1 MKKHPLLLSL
11 LLIVACGQGPTAD
24 QQAVVAD
31 RTVQEVQISEGEP
44 MAKADLTI
52 TGMSCS
58 MMCGNMIKSALAKVP
73 GVSAAEVE
81 YTEGTDAGHAKVTYD
96 PAKVDDGQL
105 VSAVRALADGQY
117 GVTAISIVKEVKAGS
132 PSAHL
137 GNQKRDKETAS
148 LIPEVHMPNL
158 VGMLMALV
166 RI

>member
-11 LLIVACGQGPTAD
+11 LLIAACGQGPTASE
-24 QQAVVAD
+24 QAVVAD

-44 MAKADLTI
+44 MAQADLTI

-73 GVSAAEVE
+73 GVSTAEVE
-81 YTEGTDAGHAKVTYD
+81 YTEGSEAGHAKVTYD
-96 PAKVDDGQL
+96 PTQVDDGQL
-105 VSAVRALADGQY
+105 VAAVRALADGQY

-132 PSAHL
+132 PSAQMK
-137 GNQKRDKETAS
+137 GPKREKEIAS
-148 LIPEVHMPNL
+148 LIPDVHMPNL